1 MARADDPLNQVLQ
14 PRLPAWPSDG
24 LGGGQGD
31 GQSGQFLKVRE
42 QAIDTG
48 KDDTISPLSS
58 RLNHKIKLDSVT
70 LGQIPGSFRR
80 HIFQA
85 KQLR

>member
-1 MARADDPLNQVLQ
+1 MLQ
-14 PRLPAWPSDG
+14 SRLAAWPFDG

-42 QAIDTG
+42 QVFDTG
-48 KDDTISPLSS
+48 KEDAISPLSS

-85 KQLR
+85 NQLR